1 MKNCCVVKT
10 VRVPVAMIA
19 NVAMGSAR
27 LIVETL
33 MIREP
38 FQQAVDG
45 EIVKL
50 LISGF
55 QVIDYRI
62 PSGRSSDLGWGSR

>member
-1 MKNCCVVKT
+1 
-10 VRVPVAMIA
+10 MIA

-50 LISGF
+50 LISGS

-62 PSGRSSDLGWGSR
+62 HSGRSSDLGWGSR